1 MDNGVG
7 QIMSAEEI
15 NSTFESEW
23 VLVGDPEVEEN
34 LVVKRGKV
42 LWHGK
47 DKEELYKKA
56 AEAQTPF
63 KLAVLYTGRITEEEA
78 LAYQF
83 WAMEWKYNGSPVR
96 P

>member
-15 NSTFESEW
+15 NSTFASEW

-47 DKEELYKKA
+47 NKDDLYRKMKELQPRSA
-56 AEAQTPF
+56 
-63 KLAVLYTGRITEEEA
+63 AVLYTGKMTEEQA
-78 LAYQF
+78 IAYQK
-83 WAMEWKYNGSPVR
+83 WAMEWKYNVSPVR
-96 P
+96 S

>member
-23 VLVGDPEVEEN
+23 VLLGDPEVEEN
-34 LVVKRGKV
+34 LIVKRGKV

-47 DKEELYKKA
+47 DRDELHRKVRELDPRVA
-56 AEAQTPF
+56 AI
-63 KLAVLYTGRITEEEA
+63 LYTGRVPREGEEII
-78 LAYQF
+78 L
-83 WAMEWKYNGSPVR
+83 
-96 P
+96 